1 MKAIMILIVVAG
13 SVQGSS
19 LGPDQTVQVREI
31 EFSSPAACQAAASQI
46 AGAARRSGDW
56 ARIFSVEGS
65 TDRVLVPAPN
75 IIAECVLR

>member
-31 EFSSPAACQAAASQI
+31 EFSSPEACQAAASQI
-46 AGAARRSGDW
+46 TVAALRAGDR

-65 TDRVLVPAPN
+65 TEKVLVPGPN
-75 IIAECVLR
+75 VIAECVLR

>member
-31 EFSSPAACQAAASQI
+31 EFSSAEACQAAASQLTD
-46 AGAARRSGDW
+46 AARRSGDR
-56 ARIFSVEGS
+56 ARIFSIEGS
-65 TDRVLVPAPN
+65 TEKVLVPGPN
-75 IIAECVLR
+75 VIAECVLR